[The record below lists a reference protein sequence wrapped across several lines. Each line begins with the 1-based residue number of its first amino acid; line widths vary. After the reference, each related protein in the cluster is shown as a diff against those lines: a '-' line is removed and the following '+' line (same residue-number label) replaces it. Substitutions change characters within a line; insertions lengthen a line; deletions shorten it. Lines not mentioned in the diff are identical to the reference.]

1 MAGLGL
7 GQRSVRTIQDPAG
20 LCWGGPFPVRPD
32 HPVVSSG
39 CLAQA
44 AAHGG
49 TSRSRPG
56 PSCGS
61 HLPPAPP
68 RLGPALHPAPWNK
81 GGARK
86 QGIPGSQ
93 AAPSSAAD
101 HSEMLPRPLRFG
113 CLLGAL
119 YQELLTPLSPCSV
132 PTAGWPPAPR
142 GLGPTLPAR
151 ITAGFLKIAPRG
163 CHLYHLQR
171 AGDGSASECQIKVP
185 AGPAERP
192 TQPLPGQPLWLGPG
206 FARSG
211 CGAGVPP
218 GFEKCGPPRKG
229 QGVGVGG
236 LLLWDAPTCLGL

>member
-1 MAGLGL
+1 MAVGPHHPGPRRPLLGRPLPGASGSPCGLL
-7 GQRSVRTIQDPAG
+7 GVPDPG
-20 LCWGGPFPVRPD
+20 CGPQWDLQEP
-32 HPVVSSG
+32 
-39 CLAQA
+39 
-44 AAHGG
+44 
-49 TSRSRPG
+49 PG

-61 HLPPAPP
+61 HRPPAPP
-68 RLGPALHPAPWNK
+68 RLGPALHPAPRNK

-119 YQELLTPLSPCSV
+119 YQELLTPLLPCSV
-132 PTAGWPPAPR
+132 PTAGCPLAPR

-151 ITAGFLKIAPRG
+151 ITAGFLKITPRG

-171 AGDGSASECQIKVP
+171 AGDGFASECQIKVP

-211 CGAGVPP
+211 CGAGGASRLRETRAPP
-218 GFEKCGPPRKG
+218 GRGRVWVWAVCCSGMPPH
-229 QGVGVGG
+229 
-236 LLLWDAPTCLGL
+236 A